1 VNAVQAVS
9 ATVTGGRVEAATA
22 SSERDRAIAA
32 LFATGYPGLVRVAY
46 LLTSDNALAEELVQE
61 AFVATWRA
69 WDRLEDRDAAI
80 GYVHRTVVNL
90 ARMSV
95 RRRLLEL
102 RHRVTVAE
110 ERVEHDPTGRL
121 DLERLI
127 ARLPMRKRTCIVLRY
142 FADLSEEDTAR
153 VLGVSVGTVKSS
165 TARAL
170 ADLERQMGRR
180 PGAEGDDGP

>member
-1 VNAVQAVS
+1 
-9 ATVTGGRVEAATA
+9 
-22 SSERDRAIAA
+22 
-32 LFATGYPGLVRVAY
+32 
-46 LLTSDNALAEELVQE
+46 
-61 AFVATWRA
+61 
-69 WDRLEDRDAAI
+69 
-80 GYVHRTVVNL
+80 
-90 ARMSV
+90 MSV

-127 ARLPMRKRTCIVLRY
+127 ARLPMRKRTCVVLRY
-142 FADLSEEDTAR
+142 FADLSEEETAR

-180 PGAEGDDGP
+180 PGTEGDDGP